1 MAEQGIPHPLGN
13 VVVLKRI
20 ACPIAEHK
28 SVVASGLALVLQGV
42 VDQLWHFNVPVAAVG
57 FGLLDL
63 PIHQC
68 LANQNLPALKV
79 DAIPLQPVDLT
90 GPKTGK
96 EANGVVVPEICPNSG
111 ENQPNLL
118 Q

>member
-1 MAEQGIPHPLGN
+1 MAEQGIPHSFGN

-20 ACPIAEHK
+20 ACAITEHK
-28 SVVASGLALVLQGV
+28 GVVAGGLALVLQGV
-42 VDQLWHFNVPVAAVG
+42 VDQLRHFNVPVAAVG

-90 GPKTGK
+90 GPKTSK
-96 EANGVVVPEICPNSG
+96 EANGVVVPEVRPNGG
-111 ENQPNLL
+111 ENQSNLR